1 MKTLEIFAAATPSKR
16 IINGYVM
23 VDNILT
29 LCDVK
34 FHSIDTHS
42 GDITYLVT
50 VKGDKEVSKL
60 MTNIHVFASVDNY
73 KKGLEYGE
81 TFELV
86 RFVKNVIN
94 LLDIPA
100 TICVDKDN
108 AELFLLSYKYE
119 NGEVK
124 CVKKFSPI
132 IYDDKEKNSFE
143 FEGLYKSREEV
154 FAWNDILFKPNYR
167 EGFTDSWYLQI
178 NEDIVLITFSRT
190 ELLGK
195 YKKLTISTN
204 NIENEDLELILNY
217 FLFLNKGYSNLLED
231 KTNSELLSIVD
242 NYFNNDVWFDL
253 AFDTDSE
260 TKLPYNEVLREFLEE
275 KILSEVSLHDLISD
289 GYIELDY

>member
-1 MKTLEIFAAATPSKR
+1 MLQMEFPKIESK
-16 IINGYVM
+16 IYSLYNDEVE
-23 VDNILT
+23 DLSNI
-29 LCDVK
+29 
-34 FHSIDTHS
+34 
-42 GDITYLVT
+42 
-50 VKGDKEVSKL
+50 
-60 MTNIHVFASVDNY
+60 
-73 KKGLEYGE
+73 
-81 TFELV
+81 EL
-86 RFVKNVIN
+86 
-94 LLDIPA
+94 
-100 TICVDKDN
+100 
-108 AELFLLSYKYE
+108 
-119 NGEVK
+119 
-124 CVKKFSPI
+124 
-132 IYDDKEKNSFE
+132 KEKYNKDVDLLFDD
-143 FEGLYKSREEV
+143 V
-154 FAWNDILFKPNYR
+154 NNILFKPNYR

-275 KILSEVSLHDLISD
+275 KILSEVSLHELISD
-289 GYIELDY
+289 GYIKLNY

>member
-1 MKTLEIFAAATPSKR
+1 MLQIDFPKIES
-16 IINGYVM
+16 
-23 VDNILT
+23 NIYSLYN
-29 LCDVK
+29 D
-34 FHSIDTHS
+34 
-42 GDITYLVT
+42 
-50 VKGDKEVSKL
+50 EVEDLS
-60 MTNIHVFASVDNY
+60 NI
-73 KKGLEYGE
+73 
-81 TFELV
+81 EL
-86 RFVKNVIN
+86 
-94 LLDIPA
+94 
-100 TICVDKDN
+100 
-108 AELFLLSYKYE
+108 
-119 NGEVK
+119 
-124 CVKKFSPI
+124 
-132 IYDDKEKNSFE
+132 KEKYNKDVDLLF
-143 FEGLYKSREEV
+143 YDV
-154 FAWNDILFKPNYR
+154 NDILFNPNYR

-260 TKLPYNEVLREFLEE
+260 TKLPYNEVLREFLKV
-275 KILSEVSLHDLISD
+275 KISSEVSLHELIID

>member
-50 VKGDKEVSKL
+50 IKGEHGESKL
-60 MTNIHVFASVDNY
+60 MTNIHVFESVDKY
-73 KKGLEYGE
+73 KEGLEYGE

-86 RFVKNVIN
+86 RFVKNVISF
-94 LLDIPA
+94 LDIPA

-124 CVKKFSPI
+124 YVKKFSPI

-154 FAWNDILFKPNYR
+154 FAWNDIKVSENGKEYVK
-167 EGFTDSWYLQI
+167 EGILKALSLTDEQKALVDEFVAMKEKLNKNGITISYD
-178 NEDIVLITFSRT
+178 NEYDTLSFVNTN
-190 ELLGK
+190 K
-195 YKKLTISTN
+195 YKLVSAYIQEEVKLQDN
-204 NIENEDLELILNY
+204 EGIEEYE
-217 FLFLNKGYSNLLED
+217 EV
-231 KTNSELLSIVD
+231 SELLEESVRDIYCIPALYNV
-242 NYFNNDVWFDL
+242 FKGFDDH
-253 AFDTDSE
+253 FFVR
-260 TKLPYNEVLREFLEE
+260 K
-275 KILSEVSLHDLISD
+275 K
-289 GYIELDY
+289 